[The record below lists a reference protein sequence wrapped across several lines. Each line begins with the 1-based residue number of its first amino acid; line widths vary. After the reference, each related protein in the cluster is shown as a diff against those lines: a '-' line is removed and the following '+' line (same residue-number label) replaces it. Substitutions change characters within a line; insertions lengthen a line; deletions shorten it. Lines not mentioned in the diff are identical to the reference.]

1 VGNVA
6 EAVECNEMMTAVAV
20 VMNVTFHA
28 AGLSVSDPWS
38 IVTAGLISSGR
49 EDLEE

>member
-1 VGNVA
+1 
-6 EAVECNEMMTAVAV
+6 MMNAVAV
-20 VMNVTFHA
+20 VMDLTSHA

-38 IVTAGLISSGR
+38 SVTAGLISSGR